1 MTQARIN
8 GSAQR
13 AFSQDGSGWFQRVG
27 GFTSVPALIRRL
39 GGDPVAIMTRIGL
52 APDSLDEPEQRI
64 PYTAMGELFQEAA
77 RSTGCSHFGLL
88 CGRAF
93 HLSGLGLVGDV
104 VRNSSRVGAALRSLA
119 AHQHLNG
126 EGELAFL
133 LQDGDFA
140 DVGYAIYHPRAVGAS
155 QIYDALIAGVC
166 NFMRELCGASWAPSE
181 VYFPHARPANIEP
194 YRHFFRAALR
204 FDSEFCALRFPAD
217 WLDQQV
223 QGADPL
229 LLRKAQKAAE
239 SAAREELLPQVYRA
253 VRVLLLSGKSSGDDV
268 AQMLSMHRRTLNRH
282 LAARGETF
290 HGVLDRVRFGVAREL
305 LEDTHVAMDD
315 IAAALGYAGVT
326 PFMRSFRRWSD
337 TTPGQWRRTARGGR
351 PVAGK
356 VTVDTSAPALSGLL
370 RYKAVVKAREGLL
383 SRRPA

>member
-13 AFSQDGSGWFQRVG
+13 AYSQECSGWSQRVG
-27 GFTSVPALIRRL
+27 GFTSVPALIRQL
-39 GGDPVAIMTRIGL
+39 GADPVATMTHIGL
-52 APDSLDEPEQRI
+52 TPDSLDRPEQRI

-77 RSTGCSHFGLL
+77 RRTGCSHFGLL

-104 VRNSSRVGAALRSLA
+104 VRNSSQVGVALRSLA
-119 AHQHLNG
+119 AHQHING

-140 DVGYAIYHPRAVGAS
+140 DVGYAIYHPRAVGTS

-229 LLRKAQKAAE
+229 RLRRG
-239 SAAREELLPQVYRA
+239 RE
-253 VRVLLLSGKSSGDDV
+253 
-268 AQMLSMHRRTLNRH
+268 
-282 LAARGETF
+282 
-290 HGVLDRVRFGVAREL
+290 
-305 LEDTHVAMDD
+305 
-315 IAAALGYAGVT
+315 
-326 PFMRSFRRWSD
+326 
-337 TTPGQWRRTARGGR
+337 GGR
-351 PVAGK
+351 IRR
-356 VTVDTSAPALSGLL
+356 SGGTT
-370 RYKAVVKAREGLL
+370 ASGL
-383 SRRPA
+383 SRRAHPPSERKELR